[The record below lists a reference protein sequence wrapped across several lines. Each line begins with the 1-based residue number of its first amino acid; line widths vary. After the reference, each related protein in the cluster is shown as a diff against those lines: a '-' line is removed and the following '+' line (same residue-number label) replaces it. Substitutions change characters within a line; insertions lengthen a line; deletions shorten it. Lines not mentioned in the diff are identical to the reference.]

1 MSLPAAERVLA
12 GAEST
17 IAQGFPVDQRVRHF
31 RTGSTA
37 ERGIWRIAKRPLS
50 LATDPEEAAMT
61 ESTVDGVRYAV
72 DGAVATCTFDKPDR
86 ANAMDVPMQARYGA
100 LLRRADADPRVR
112 AVVVTGAGKAFCPGA
127 DLGLLDSIAA
137 APPAT
142 DGGHENFRDVL
153 AAVSVGVPVV
163 AAVNGGCAGL
173 GFVVACSAD
182 VRFAAAGA
190 KFTTAFARRG
200 LLLSGRTFTAE
211 QAQDYGLVQEVVPAG
226 ELRLRAHA
234 YATEL
239 ATYSAPR
246 SMAVMK
252 EQFTR
257 EASLSLEDSAR
268 EATALM
274 LASFGRPELA
284 EGLASWNERRPP
296 RFPPRA

>member
-1 MSLPAAERVLA
+1 M
-12 GAEST
+12 G
-17 IAQGFPVDQRVRHF
+17 
-31 RTGSTA
+31 
-37 ERGIWRIAKRPLS
+37 
-50 LATDPEEAAMT
+50 TDPEEAPM
-61 ESTVDGVRYAV
+61 STVDGVRYAA
-72 DGAVATCTFDKPDR
+72 DGPVATLTFDKPDR
-86 ANAMDVPMQARYGA
+86 SNAMDVPMQARYGG
-100 LLRRADADPRVR
+100 LLREADADPSIR

-163 AAVNGGCAGL
+163 AAVNGGCAGV
-173 GFVVACSAD
+173 GVVIACSAG
-182 VRFAAAGA
+182 VRFAPAGA
-190 KFTTAFARRG
+190 EVPPAFARRG
-200 LLLSGRTFTAE
+200 LIAEYGVAKLLPELVGQGRARDLLLSGRTFTAE
-211 QAQDYGLVQEVVPAG
+211 QALDYGLVQEVVPAG

-234 YATEL
+234 YAYATEL

-252 EQFTR
+252 TQFTR
-257 EASLSLEDSAR
+257 ESLLPLAEAAR

-274 LASFGRPELA
+274 IESFGHPELA

-296 RFPPRA
+296 RFPPHPAS